1 MTIAIIITLCVLV
14 LIAYVFDLTSS
25 KTKIPSVILLLILGW
40 LLRELVNYF
49 SIIVPDL
56 SPALPVLGTVGLI
69 LIVLEG
75 SLELEFNPSK
85 TPLIRKSFLNAMIPL
100 LVLSFGLA
108 WAFTLS
114 GQPNYRH
121 NLINAIPLCV
131 ISSAIAIPTVRGLT
145 QRNRE
150 FVVYESSLSDI
161 LGVLLFNFIALNENF
176 GIFTFGQLG
185 LQILLIIFISFLAT
199 IALAFLLHRIEH
211 HIKFIP
217 LILLI
222 ILIYSVSKIYHLP
235 GLIFI
240 LIFGLFLGNL
250 DELKGSKWID
260 RLKPEELNEEVH
272 KLKRLT
278 IEGAFL
284 IRALFFLL
292 FGYVIDPPEL
302 FNADTFAWAI
312 GITTTIFILR
322 ALILVLTGLPLLPL
336 LFIAPRG
343 LITIL
348 LFISIDQSNSIPLVS
363 RSLIIQVIVLTAL
376 VMMIGIM
383 TNRTSEG
390 GGFAGKKA
398 RRSKIKWKVENQP
411 LK

>member
-1 MTIAIIITLCVLV
+1 
-14 LIAYVFDLTSS
+14 
-25 KTKIPSVILLLILGW
+25 
-40 LLRELVNYF
+40 
-49 SIIVPDL
+49 
-56 SPALPVLGTVGLI
+56 
-69 LIVLEG
+69 
-75 SLELEFNPSK
+75 
-85 TPLIRKSFLNAMIPL
+85 
-100 LVLSFGLA
+100 
-108 WAFTLS
+108 
-114 GQPNYRH
+114 
-121 NLINAIPLCV
+121 
-131 ISSAIAIPTVRGLT
+131 
-145 QRNRE
+145 
-150 FVVYESSLSDI
+150 
-161 LGVLLFNFIALNENF
+161 
-176 GIFTFGQLG
+176 
-185 LQILLIIFISFLAT
+185 
-199 IALAFLLHRIEH
+199 
-211 HIKFIP
+211 
-217 LILLI
+217 
-222 ILIYSVSKIYHLP
+222 
-235 GLIFI
+235 LIFI

-272 KLKRLT
+272 KLKHLT

-312 GITTTIFILR
+312 GITTGIFILR

-390 GGFAGKKA
+390 GGFGGKKA
-398 RRSKIKWKVENQP
+398 RRSKIKWKVEDQP